1 MRVPSAPNRVGKVL
15 SVYRAVGV
23 RRCACTSMR
32 VYNDARCDI
41 ATRAQRRAA
50 ALRCALR
57 IMSVDHPSC
66 MIYSGK
72 HVLQQA
78 CCTSICIC
86 VRTTHTYV
94 YMIERQTNAH
104 THTRTHT
111 CVWMY
116 AYSLLPYPRAP
127 PCPTLVHTP
136 YVAGIYI
143 YTASQQR
150 VCGGAAYIHT
160 CTFIHTQSVLQPCRI
175 ALTRN
180 TNPNL

>member
-1 MRVPSAPNRVGKVL
+1 MYVDAR
-15 SVYRAVGV
+15 V
-23 RRCACTSMR
+23 RRCACTTMR
-32 VYNDARCDI
+32 V
-41 ATRAQRRAA
+41 ATSQREHNAGL
-50 ALRCALR
+50 LRCAAHSEF

-116 AYSLLPYPRAP
+116 AYSLLPYPCAP

-150 VCGGAAYIHT
+150 VCGDAAYIHT
-160 CTFIHTQSVLQPCRI
+160 YTFIHTQSVLQPCRI